1 MELYDKKE
9 TMRLNL
15 LDMPTLV
22 LNASFEAINVISA
35 RRAFTSVMKGIAVVE
50 KSYPLSV
57 RTGRGYKGVVSHP
70 IPHVIKLVEYRR
82 LPHRSRTLSRK
93 GILTRDQNTCQYCLA
108 EMPAGRLE
116 LDHIL
121 PRSRGGP
128 NTWENLVAACHSCN
142 NRKADRT
149 PAEAGMKLIRY
160 PKPFTIHTSRHLLRA
175 SAQNQEAWQEYL
187 YYKNSTPQ
195 ETVQ

>member
-1 MELYDKKE
+1 
-9 TMRLNL
+9 MRKTRINL

-22 LNASFEAINVISA
+22 LNASFEALNIVSA

-50 KSYPLSV
+50 KSYPMSISTGRNR
-57 RTGRGYKGVVSHP
+57 RTGVLELP

-93 GILTRDQNTCQYCLA
+93 GILARDQNTCQYCMN
-108 EMPAGRLE
+108 EQPAGRLE
-116 LDHIL
+116 LDHII

-128 NTWENLVAACHSCN
+128 GTWENLVAACHACN

-149 PAEAGMKLIRY
+149 PEEAGMKLARY

-175 SAQNQEAWQEYL
+175 SAQQQEAWKEYMF
-187 YYKNSTPQ
+187 YKNDTPQ